1 MSRRVA
7 RLAPTL
13 LGLTLVANA
22 ASACEGLRVERA
34 WLRLPPPGADVAA
47 AYFEAI
53 NDGKAPLTITG
64 VASPGFGGGMLH
76 AMALVDGQMR
86 MRPQG
91 DVVLAPGMRFSAAPG
106 GSHVM
111 LWEAASPVIADGDYR
126 LTLTCAEGAPLTV
139 PLPVRR
145 EAPPAP

>member
-1 MSRRVA
+1 MSRAAPWAALSV
-7 RLAPTL
+7 LA
-13 LGLTLVANA
+13 LGLVTGP
-22 ASACEGLRVERA
+22 ASACEGLRIERA

-53 NDGKAPLTITG
+53 NAGNTPLTITG

-91 DVVLAPGMRFSAAPG
+91 DVVLAPGERFSAAPG

-111 LWEAASPVIADGDYR
+111 LWEAASPVTADGDYR